1 MSGAR
6 LKQERLGGKLLQI
19 RLAFGLSQQDMHRRL
34 DVEGIIPY
42 NRISDYELG
51 KRDPPLAVLLK
62 YARAANVYADALI
75 DDDLDLPDQLP
86 SQTKHEGVKRKLT
99 SRRTSKR

>member
-1 MSGAR
+1 MAGAR
-6 LKQERLGGKLLQI
+6 LKQERLGEKLLQV
-19 RLAFGLSQQDMHRRL
+19 RQAFGLSQQDMHRRL

-62 YARAANVYADALI
+62 YARAANVYVDALI
-75 DDDLDLPDQLP
+75 DDELDLPEQLP
-86 SQTKHEGVKRKLT
+86 SPAKHEGITRKLAP
-99 SRRTSKR
+99 RAKKR

>member
-1 MSGAR
+1 MGGAR
-6 LKQERLGGKLLQI
+6 LKQERLAGKLLQV
-19 RLAFGLSQQDMHRRL
+19 RLAFGLSQQDMHSRL

-86 SQTKHEGVKRKLT
+86 SLTKHEGITRKPPARAKKR
-99 SRRTSKR
+99 

>member
-1 MSGAR
+1 MGGAR

-19 RLAFGLSQQDMHRRL
+19 RLAFGLTQQDMHRRL
-34 DVEGIIPY
+34 DAEGIIPY

-62 YARAANVYADALI
+62 YARAANVYVEALI
-75 DDDLDLPDQLP
+75 DDELDLPEDVP
-86 SQTKHEGVKRKLT
+86 SVVKHEGIKHKPISRARKR
-99 SRRTSKR
+99 

>member
-1 MSGAR
+1 MVGAR
-6 LKQERLGGKLLQI
+6 LKQERLGEKLLQI

-51 KRDPPLAVLLK
+51 KRDPPLVVVLK
-62 YARAANVYADALI
+62 YARAANVSVEALI
-75 DDDLDLPDQLP
+75 DDELDLPDQLP
-86 SQTKHEGVKRKLT
+86 SPTRHEGITRKTKTRTKKR
-99 SRRTSKR
+99 